1 MRYIGLIIGL
11 LWSASLAFGGT
22 TGKIILTTSDY
33 ISGNTAAY
41 DIGKGTLSDGLL
53 GHFQDSY
60 VKTYGRNVYIIE
72 GGDNSNIIKLDMDN
86 LKIPIYQFSTG
97 PGANPHDLVFVPT
110 QKYLKG
116 YVIRYGKPS
125 IWVVNLDAANS
136 ASFKLGEI
144 DISAWNDADGSP
156 EAHLGYYYGGYVYVV
171 LQRYDLKAFAAGT
184 GVLIKIDPASD
195 TIVDL
200 DPNTPGIQGVDFI
213 RKNPVGGALAGNLL
227 YLAGTTY
234 GASDEGVWSVDL
246 DNPKNGQ
253 RVIAAE
259 SALGGNASG
268 IFALSSTYAVIT
280 ASDVNWNLV
289 PHPINPT
296 TGAFLSPL
304 PVPDAGGGIVYAG
317 GLLYIGSRDK
327 KNPALYVVD
336 IETNKVTAGPFPT
349 SLPPYNVAYVDG
361 VIPTA
366 VQEAEPVAFAISPVY
381 PNPFN
386 PRTAISF
393 TLNRKTD
400 VSLTI
405 FSAAGQKV
413 ADLVSSPMEAGRH
426 TVVWDAAGY
435 STGVYLVRL
444 SNGKRSVFTKCMLMK

>member
-1 MRYIGLIIGL
+1 MRIIGIIIGF
-11 LWSASLAFGGT
+11 LWLASLAFGGT

-33 ISGNTAAY
+33 ISGNTASY

-86 LKIPIYQFSTG
+86 LKTPLYQYSTVA
-97 PGANPHDLVFVPT
+97 GANPHDLVFVPT
-110 QKYLKG
+110 AKYLKG

-171 LQRYDLKAFAAGT
+171 LQRYDLKAYAAGT
-184 GVLIKIDPASD
+184 GVLIKIDPVTD

-253 RVIAAE
+253 RVVAAE
-259 SALGGNASG
+259 STLGGSAGG
-268 IFALSSTYAVIT
+268 IFVFGPEYAV
-280 ASDVNWNLV
+280 VNTYDANYNMA
-289 PHPINPT
+289 PRPMNPA
-296 TGAFLSPL
+296 TGAFLPSL
-304 PVPDAGGGIVYAG
+304 PVPDSGGGIVSAG

-336 IETNKVTAGPFPT
+336 PKTNKVTAGPFPT
-349 SLPPYNVAYVDG
+349 SLPPLTMAYVDG
-361 VIPTA
+361 AVNTA
-366 VQEAEPVAFAISPVY
+366 VRESEPASFAISSVY

-386 PRTAISF
+386 PRTTIAF
-393 TLNRKTD
+393 TLNRAAEI
-400 VSLTI
+400 SLAIYT
-405 FSAAGQKV
+405 STGQK
-413 ADLVSSPMEAGRH
+413 AAELVRSPLEAGRH
-426 TVVWDAAGY
+426 TVVWDASGY
-435 STGVYLVRL
+435 ATGVYVVRL
-444 SNGKRSVFTKCMLMK
+444 TDGKHSVFTKCMVMK